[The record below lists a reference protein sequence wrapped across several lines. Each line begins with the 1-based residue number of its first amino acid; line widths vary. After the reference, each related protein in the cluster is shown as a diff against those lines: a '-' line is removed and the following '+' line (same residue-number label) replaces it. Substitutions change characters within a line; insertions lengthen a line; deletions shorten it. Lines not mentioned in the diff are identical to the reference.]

1 MRRVGTKISP
11 KGQLVIPKELRE
23 KYGIKAGTMVIFH
36 EEEEG
41 IKILSPTKLADI
53 CGTIKIDVGRA
64 KRELEKERSEW

>member
-1 MRRVGTKISP
+1 MRRVSTKISS

-23 KYGIKAGTMVIFH
+23 KYEIRPGATVVFQ

-41 IKILSPTKLADI
+41 IKILSPTKLADL
-53 CGTIKIDVGRA
+53 CGTFKIDVKRA